1 MTDQERR
8 TLKEYCQKIIE
19 NPRPIWAQP
28 NIAQDGRMWC
38 EDWEIIE
45 ILKYFF
51 NGKDMYYDDP
61 PPNRLKNNPLWSKQ
75 DIERRALELRDLCAR
90 SVDKIIE
97 HLTERRSHAA
107 A

>member
-8 TLKEYCQKIIE
+8 TLKEYCQHIIE
-19 NPRPIWAQP
+19 RPRPIWAQP
-28 NIAQDGRMWC
+28 NITQDGRVWC

-75 DIERRALELRDLCAR
+75 DIERRALELRDLCAG

-97 HLTERRSHAA
+97 HLTERRSHASA
-107 A
+107 